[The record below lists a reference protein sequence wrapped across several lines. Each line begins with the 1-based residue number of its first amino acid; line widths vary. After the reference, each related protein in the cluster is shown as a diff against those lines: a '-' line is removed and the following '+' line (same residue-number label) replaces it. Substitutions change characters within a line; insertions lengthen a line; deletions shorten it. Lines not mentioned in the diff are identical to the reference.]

1 MSKQFIKQ
9 GELKLIGS
17 GYLCNSKEE
26 PVTNSEFVSAQKNA
40 EFVVT
45 FVAKAKGKDFKGKE
59 ADDLNKFRNEIW
71 DLLNGNKTKT
81 YITTPEKPKATIGDK
96 LKEEALAFVNFKN
109 DSEKVEK
116 VNKFLNKFNSIAEY
130 EEFGLYFS
138 QPDQPV
144 KLNKIYTIEEIVKA
158 VNQVIDLL

>member
-17 GYLCNSKEE
+17 GYLCNSKDE
-26 PVTNSEFVSAQKNA
+26 PITNGEFVSAQKNA
-40 EFVVT
+40 EFVII
-45 FVAKAKGKDFKGKE
+45 FAEKAKGKDFKGKE

-71 DLLNGNKTKT
+71 DLLNGNKTKA
-81 YITTPEKPKATIGDK
+81 YIIAPEKPKTTTGDK
-96 LKEEALAFVNFKN
+96 LKEEALAWIGYQGNI
-109 DSEKVEK
+109 EKTKK
-116 VNKFLNKFNSIAEY
+116 VNEFLNKFNSIAEY